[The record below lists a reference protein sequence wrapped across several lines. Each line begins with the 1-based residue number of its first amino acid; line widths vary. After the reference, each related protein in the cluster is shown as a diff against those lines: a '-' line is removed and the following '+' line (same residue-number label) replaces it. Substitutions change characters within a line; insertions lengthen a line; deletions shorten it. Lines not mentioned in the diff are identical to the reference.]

1 MRIKLD
7 SGAVMPTYA
16 TVGSAGLDLCANED
30 AVIPAGSWRLVRTG
44 VHFEIPSG
52 FVGLLFPRSG
62 NALKRGLTFENC
74 VGVIDSDYRGD
85 VGAEIRNDMYC
96 PQTVRRGEKIAQM
109 VFVECRQLQPTAVE
123 EHDDTERGDGGF
135 GSTGR

>member
-30 AVIPAGSWRLVRTG
+30 AVIPAGGWRLVRTG
-44 VHFEIPSG
+44 VHFEIPVG

-85 VGAEIRNDMYC
+85 VGAEIRNDMDC
-96 PQTVRRGEKIAQM
+96 SQTVRRGDKIAQM
-109 VFVECRQLQPTAVE
+109 VFARCEQFPLEMVDELDE
-123 EHDDTERGDGGF
+123 TERGEGGF

>member
-16 TVGSAGLDLCANED
+16 TEGSAGLDLCANED
-30 AVIPAGSWRLVRTG
+30 ATIPAVGWKLVRTG

-109 VFVECRQLQPTAVE
+109 VFVECRQFPLEMVDE
-123 EHDDTERGDGGF
+123 LGNTERGDGGF